1 MLPDDHIPTTSIQP
15 RPNKPS
21 NRNKTFTDNDC
32 FSPETTLKPEIST
45 HKNYNNIE
53 CKGNFDAVSCI
64 RGEIFVFKEK
74 VSSNLKI
81 K

>member
-1 MLPDDHIPTTSIQP
+1 MTTDIQP
-15 RPNKPS
+15 RPNVPI
-21 NRNKTFTDNDC
+21 NRSKTFVDDDC

-45 HKNYNNIE
+45 RKNDNIE

-74 VSSNLKI
+74 VS
-81 K
+81 